1 MEQGFDHIHSYHV
14 GTSILQADFEQ
25 ERFVP
30 AQVFAFTGSRSKAA
44 VGTAVLDS
52 GMYACI
58 YLDSFDDEIPCAR
71 QLLAYCRQNRYQIAG
86 DYVCEVMTE
95 FNVFDQDKR
104 SMFLRLQVPV
114 NFGK

>member
-1 MEQGFDHIHSYHV
+1 MDQGFDHIHSYHV

-30 AQVFAFTGSRSKAA
+30 AQVFAFTGSRSAA
-44 VGTAVLDS
+44 VGGTAVLDS

-86 DYVCEVMTE
+86 DYVCEVMIE
-95 FNVFDQDKR
+95 FNVFDQDRR